1 MSLEICP
8 LAPAP
13 VIAAGPVALV
23 TESCPPANSAI
34 DPDERV
40 TVNLELHNVGSVA
53 TTNLVATLQ
62 TGGGVSSPSAP
73 QSYGV
78 LTPTG
83 PGSSATRD
91 FSFTA
96 SGTCGGSITATWQLQ
111 DGATDLGTVTKTF
124 VLGTSV
130 TATTTFSNAAV
141 ITIPAGAPGTTSG
154 PAAPYPSMISV
165 AGLTNPVTKVTVTLK
180 NMNHTFPDDVDILLV
195 GPGGQKLLLMSDA
208 GGSADIINN
217 TYTFDDAAAA
227 AMTDAGPLASGTFK
241 PSNFG
246 TGDTFP
252 APAPVGPYPDPQL
265 LSVFNGVNPNGT
277 WSLYVFDD
285 VGGDVGNINLGWELN
300 ITTSLPVC
308 TNPCGVVRLV
318 TSSTLTR
325 TSSTNVLANIT
336 VTNIG
341 TLPAANVML
350 TTATLG
356 GTPGTPLPQSLGT
369 INPGSSVNTT
379 VNFAT
384 SSTGSSTLAL
394 GGTYTGGTFS
404 STKRVT
410 IPGAPAGPAK

>member
-1 MSLEICP
+1 
-8 LAPAP
+8 
-13 VIAAGPVALV
+13 
-23 TESCPPANSAI
+23 
-34 DPDERV
+34 
-40 TVNLELHNVGSVA
+40 
-53 TTNLVATLQ
+53 
-62 TGGGVSSPSAP
+62 
-73 QSYGV
+73 
-78 LTPTG
+78 
-83 PGSSATRD
+83 
-91 FSFTA
+91 
-96 SGTCGGSITATWQLQ
+96 
-111 DGATDLGTVTKTF
+111 
-124 VLGTSV
+124 
-130 TATTTFSNAAV
+130 
-141 ITIPAGAPGTTSG
+141 
-154 PAAPYPSMISV
+154 MINV
-165 AGLTNPVTKVTVTLK
+165 AGLTDPVSKVTVTLK
-180 NMNHTFPDDVDILLV
+180 NMNHTFPDDVDVLLV

-227 AMTDAGPLASGTFK
+227 TMTDIGPLASGTFK
-241 PSNFG
+241 PSNFD
-246 TGDTFP
+246 TVDTFP

-277 WSLYVFDD
+277 WSLFINDD
-285 VGGDVGNINLGWELN
+285 VGGDIGNVNLGWELN

-325 TSSTNVLANIT
+325 TSPTNVLANIT

-369 INPGSSVNTT
+369 INAGTSVNTT

-394 GGTYTGGTFS
+394 AGTYTGGTFS

-410 IPGAPAGPAK
+410 IPASRTRRTKVVTNP